1 MYRIGIVLL
10 PEFYLSSMSGLMD
23 SLQVANAH
31 IRNQQ
36 SSASVYFQCD
46 TISQGREAVVSSSGI
61 TIEADSTIENT
72 DKHYDL
78 IYLPG
83 FYYHG
88 IETLQESL
96 QQQAP
101 LLKWL
106 KQQYQEGTRLA
117 ANCTGTFTLAET
129 GLLNGREATTSWWL
143 EHQFKNLYPLV
154 KLKARELLTEDDLLL
169 CSGSMSASL
178 NLATRVIDRFHSHAM
193 AIQCAKVMLVNNND
207 QAQYQELITDIPS
220 GDPVVAKCQ
229 YWLQTHLR
237 EKIDQPALAQK
248 MGTSQRTLIRKFKSE
263 LGVPP
268 LTYLQNLRIE
278 TAKHLL
284 ESSTLALSEIIGRVG
299 YTDISSFS
307 RLFRQR
313 TDLTP
318 AAYRR
323 RFKVV

>member
-1 MYRIGIVLL
+1 
-10 PEFYLSSMSGLMD
+10 
-23 SLQVANAH
+23 
-31 IRNQQ
+31 
-36 SSASVYFQCD
+36 
-46 TISQGREAVVSSSGI
+46 
-61 TIEADSTIENT
+61 
-72 DKHYDL
+72 
-78 IYLPG
+78 
-83 FYYHG
+83 
-88 IETLQESL
+88 
-96 QQQAP
+96 
-101 LLKWL
+101 
-106 KQQYQEGTRLA
+106 
-117 ANCTGTFTLAET
+117 ET

-154 KLKARELLTEDDLLL
+154 KLKARELLTEDDQLL

-193 AIQCAKVMLVNNND
+193 AAQCAKVMLVNNND

-237 EKIDQPALAQK
+237 EKIDQPTLAQK

-323 RFKVV
+323 RFRVA